1 MAGFNVPEATC
12 HVVKREQFWDDVDG
26 PSAHEALKGMSVQV
40 PPMNVCGRNVDIS
53 SIAQSIVS
61 FG

>member
-12 HVVKREQFWDDVDG
+12 HVVKREQFWDEVDG
-26 PSAHEALKGMSVQV
+26 PSAHEAPKGMYVQV
-40 PPMNVCGRNVDIS
+40 PPMYVCGRNVDIS